1 MKMSFVCPGCSCL
14 CDDIDIVD
22 GKVFHACRRGEEIFT
37 KYGDNRAKA
46 RVNGKEV
53 DVDSAID
60 AAVEVLKESKNTVVY
75 GMDTTTV
82 EAQKLGI
89 KLAERL
95 NAFIDDN
102 SSFCLGEFVEI
113 VLKGE
118 VPTTTL
124 DDVRDRGYVLIYW
137 GSNPYHSLSRH
148 MSRYTYYPRGAKRP
162 RGYDEDRFL
171 VVVDVRKSETAVLAK
186 KNARFIMVENDM
198 ELVDSFMKVVEG
210 KAAKYA
216 ADVGAILTEMKKADL
231 NVVFGGLGL
240 KYGVEDVS
248 KFVEMVKKVNEV
260 APFYFIPAGFH
271 GNMRGFN
278 ETLFERVG
286 YVNRYSFAE
295 GRSDPSYAFVEL
307 VKDEKVD
314 TAVIIGTD
322 PVASLPYEI
331 SLKLA
336 KMKTIVIDPRMSFTA
351 RIADIVIPSA
361 ISGIEMSGTM
371 VRSDGVRVELKA
383 IEERKVNDVYI
394 LNKIL
399 EGL

>member
-22 GKVFHACRRGEEIFT
+22 GKVFHACRRGVEIFT
-37 KYGDNRAKA
+37 KYSENRARA
-46 RVNGKEV
+46 MVNGSET
-53 DVDSAID
+53 DVDSAIE
-60 AAVEVLKESKNTVVY
+60 AAIEMLKESKSTVVY

-89 KLAERL
+89 DLAEKL
-95 NAFIDDN
+95 NAFVDDN
-102 SSFCLGEFVEI
+102 SSFCLGELVEA
-113 VLKGE
+113 VLKEE

-171 VVVDVRKSETAVLAK
+171 VVVDVRKSETSVLAK
-186 KNARFIMVENDM
+186 KNARFIKVEDDM
-198 ELVDSFMKVVEG
+198 ELVDSFMKVAEG

-216 ADVGAILTEMKKADL
+216 ADVGVILNEMKKADL

-240 KYGVEDVS
+240 KYGIKDIS

-260 APFYFIPAGFH
+260 APLYFIPAGFH

-278 ETLFERVG
+278 ETLFEKTG
-286 YVNRYSFAE
+286 HVNRYSFAD
-295 GRSDPSYAFVEL
+295 GKSDPSFAFTEL
-307 VKDEKVD
+307 VKGGKVD
-314 TAVIIGTD
+314 TALIIGTD

-331 SLKLA
+331 SSKLR

-351 RIADIVIPSA
+351 RVADVVIPSA

-371 VRSDGVRVELKA
+371 VRSDGVRVKLEA
-383 IEERKVNDVYI
+383 MEEKEINDLYI
-394 LNKIL
+394 LSKIA